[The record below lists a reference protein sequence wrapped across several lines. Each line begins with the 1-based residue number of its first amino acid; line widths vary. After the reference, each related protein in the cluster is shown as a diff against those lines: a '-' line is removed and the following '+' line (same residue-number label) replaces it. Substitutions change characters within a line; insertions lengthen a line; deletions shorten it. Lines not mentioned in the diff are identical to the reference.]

1 MSGLFSDY
9 IRGEG
14 ILFKHARGTSD
25 RSGKE
30 FHVYHEIILF
40 LDGDGEFISEN
51 LHMQL
56 SGGTLILIPRETY
69 HQLVIHGDQERYYR
83 CVLQFD
89 DPEEFSGLTEAF
101 SQNVLTLEADQ
112 ELRYLFD
119 KLINASKGE
128 QDRALRI
135 LRSVLVLL
143 LDAVIPKL
151 AAPREESS
159 QNPVIQLAVAY
170 INRNLAEQ
178 LSIGQIARACNV
190 SASTLSHIFK
200 GEMHTS
206 VHRFIVNKRL
216 ISAYHRIS
224 SGESATAAAA
234 ACGFGDY
241 SGFYKQYKRVFGF
254 PPSRGNS

>member
-9 IRGEG
+9 IRAEG

-40 LDGDGEFISEN
+40 LDGDGEFISEK
-51 LHMQL
+51 LHMRL
-56 SGGTLILIPRETY
+56 KPGTLLLIPRETY

-89 DPEEFSGLTEAF
+89 EQAELSGLTEGF
-101 SQNVLTLEADQ
+101 SQTVLTLEADQ
-112 ELRYLFD
+112 EIRYLFD
-119 KLINASKGE
+119 KLIGASEGE
-128 QDRALRI
+128 QDRAVRVLRA
-135 LRSVLVLL
+135 VLVLL
-143 LDAVIPKL
+143 LDGILPKL
-151 AAPREESS
+151 RTTREESS
-159 QNPVIQLAVAY
+159 QNPVIRLAVDY
-170 INRNLAEQ
+170 INRNLAEP
-178 LSIGQIARACNV
+178 LTIGQVARVCNV

-200 GEMHTS
+200 REMHTS

-224 SGESATAAAA
+224 GGEASTAAAA

-241 SGFYKQYKRVFGF
+241 SGFYKQYKKAFGV
-254 PPSRGNS
+254 PPSRGRE